1 MNLNSNPE
9 DIQINNKF
17 LYIWIDILGFRNDL
31 STESEE
37 VYNKLFD
44 IKKSFKKHFEKL
56 KLETIVSISDGL
68 LLVWDIKGNKLDEV
82 FINLAKLQIDFILEY
97 KYVIRGAISIG
108 VISNSL
114 YYLYNSN
121 KENKESKDI
130 YKEDIFLISNGL
142 VKAYEM
148 ESKDI
153 KWPIIATNYETIE
166 KLREIKKIN
175 DNNEFFGLQKINGNN
190 DMYLYMIDF
199 LEYLDEN
206 KQIEYENFLL
216 TKLNEHKTER
226 KIFEKYYWLLEYYKK
241 KTNNNVFE
249 KFREFYDGVLI

>member
-17 LYIWIDILGFRNDL
+17 LYIWIDILGFRNEL
-31 STESEE
+31 STEKEE
-37 VYNKLFD
+37 IYNKLFD
-44 IKKSFKKHFEKL
+44 IRNAFQEHFKQV
-56 KLETIVSISDGL
+56 KLEAIISISDGL
-68 LLVWDIKGNKLDEV
+68 LLVWDVMKNELDKI
-82 FINLAKLQIDFILEY
+82 FIDLAKLQIDFILKY

-108 VISNSL
+108 TIFNSL
-114 YYLYNSN
+114 YN
-121 KENKESKDI
+121 KKQK
-130 YKEDIFLISNGL
+130 DIFLISNGL

-148 ESKDI
+148 ESKEI

-166 KLREIKKIN
+166 KLRKIRRINN
-175 DNNEFFGLQKINGNN
+175 DNEFFGLQKINGNN

-199 LEYLDEN
+199 LEYLDED

-216 TKLNEHKTER
+216 TKLNKHKTER

-241 KTNNNVFE
+241 KTNNDVFE

>member
-1 MNLNSNPE
+1 MNINQSNLPE
-9 DIQINNKF
+9 EIEKKEF
-17 LYIWIDILGFRNDL
+17 LYIWIDILGFRNKL
-31 STESEE
+31 STEKEE

-82 FINLAKLQIDFILEY
+82 FINLAKLQIDFILKY

-108 VISNSL
+108 TISNSL
-114 YYLYNSN
+114 YNLYISNENN
-121 KENKESKDI
+121 KEEKK
-130 YKEDIFLISNGL
+130 DIFLISNGL

-148 ESKDI
+148 ESKEI
-153 KWPIIATNYETIE
+153 KWPIIAIDYETIE
-166 KLREIKKIN
+166 KLREIKRIN
-175 DNNEFFGLQKINGNN
+175 NSEFFGLQKINGNN
-190 DMYLYMIDF
+190 EKMYLYMIDF
-199 LEYLDEN
+199 LEYLDED
-206 KQIEYENFLL
+206 KQMEYENFLL
-216 TKLNEHKTER
+216 TELNAHQNNR

-249 KFREFYDGVLI
+249 KFIEFYDGVLI